1 MEKENYVELYTPKAF
16 TGLMI
21 RRLQNDQIFGIYA
34 YDTDPNSFK
43 WLDQYSQ
50 YYLVRVISQK
60 NEPKI
65 FEFIKTLIDYHT
77 EHMSFRPYDKEKD
90 DDGYKIKYS
99 THLLKYYAIASFFKF
114 CNIKTES
121 GEVLDKR
128 IYLDSNLYFHI
139 LKDNTEP
146 PIFTNTTL
154 VKPIKNKVI
163 LSGLVALIKI
173 VDRFANEVMVESSL
187 MLDNYKTRDSD
198 LIFNRISFANY
209 IEDDILLKSL
219 KEDFGGVFVKVAEKC
234 DDCDEPIST
243 RHLLYFVK
251 YDIIGYHHMYDDKN
265 DIINIILDIDDIAH
279 STYCRGHAY
288 INDLNYN
295 MNIIPREE
303 MIRKYNKEKEE
314 CGDVTNEIML
324 VIGKLPSIDT
334 VFTNIEFVRTV
345 CSECGEEINAE
356 IE

>member
-34 YDTDPNSFK
+34 YDADPNSFK

-65 FEFIKTLIDYHT
+65 FESIKTLIDYHT
-77 EHMSFRPYDKEKD
+77 EHINFRPYDKEKD
-90 DDGYKIKYS
+90 DDAYKIKYS
-99 THLLKYYAIASFFKF
+99 THLLEYYTIASFFKF

-163 LSGLVALIKI
+163 LLGLVDLIKI
-173 VDRFANEVMVESSL
+173 VDRFVNEAMVESSL

-198 LIFNRISFANY
+198 LIFNRIAFANY
-209 IEDDILLKSL
+209 IEDDILMKSL

-234 DDCDEPIST
+234 DDCDEPIRT
-243 RHLLYFVK
+243 RDLLYFVK
-251 YDIIGYHHMYDDKN
+251 YDIICYRNIYDDEN
-265 DIINIILDIDDIAH
+265 DVINIILDIDDRSY

-295 MNIIPREE
+295 MNIIPKAEI
-303 MIRKYNKEKEE
+303 IRKYNKEKEE
-314 CGDVTNEIML
+314 YGYVNDETML
-324 VIGKLPSIDT
+324 VIGKLPQIDT

-345 CSECGEEINAE
+345 CSECGAE
-356 IE
+356 IRAEIK